1 MKEVVRFLRK
11 IVTSISPVLSN
22 KIMYRVKMKK
32 KLNLKNPETFNEK
45 INWLKIY
52 DYPNNELVIRCADK
66 YLVREYLKEKKLS
79 KYLVKLIGDWDSPD
93 DIDFE
98 KLPNKF
104 VLKCNHG
111 CGYNVICSD
120 KSKLNIDVTRQK
132 LLKWMKE
139 DFGVVSSEPHYSK
152 VKKKIICE
160 EFLEDE
166 ILDYKFFCFKG
177 EPKFFYIAQN
187 IEGDF
192 HNMQADF
199 FYADG
204 SLADFSRTD
213 HSHFEKKPIIPA
225 NLDEMLDIS
234 RKLSKNFDFVRV
246 DLFNVSGKI
255 YFSELTF
262 TPCAGFMPLSP
273 KEKDYEFGNMINIEK
288 K

>member
-1 MKEVVRFLRK
+1 MKNIIRAMRK
-11 IVTSISPVLSN
+11 IVTRISPALSS
-22 KIMYRVKMKK
+22 KIMYRVKMHK
-32 KLNLKNPETFNEK
+32 KLDLKNPTTFNEK
-45 INWLKIY
+45 INYLKLY
-52 DYPNNELVIRCADK
+52 DYPNNELVIKCADK
-66 YLVREYLKEKKLS
+66 YLVRDYLEKKKLS

-93 DIDFE
+93 DIEFE

-111 CGYNVICSD
+111 CGYNIICSD
-120 KSKLNIDVTRQK
+120 KSKLDLNVTRNK
-132 LLKWMKE
+132 ISKWMKE
-139 DFGVVSSEPHYSK
+139 DFGIVSSEPHYSK
-152 VKKKIICE
+152 IKKKIICE

-187 IEGDF
+187 VEGDF

-199 FYADG
+199 FYPDG

-213 HSHFEKKPIIPA
+213 HKHFEKLPVIPD
-225 NLDEMLDIS
+225 NLDEMIDVS
-234 RKLSKNFDFVRV
+234 RKLSEDFDFVRV
-246 DLFNVSGKI
+246 DLFNVGGKI

-273 KEKDYEFGNMINIEK
+273 KEKDYEFGEWM
-288 K
+288 

>member
-1 MKEVVRFLRK
+1 MKKIIRFFRK
-11 IVTSISPVLSN
+11 ICTTISPVLSN
-22 KIMYRVKMKK
+22 KIMYRVRMKK
-32 KLNLKNPETFNEK
+32 KLNLKNPKTFNEK

-98 KLPNKF
+98 KLPNRF

-120 KSKLNIDVTRQK
+120 KSKLNLDVTRQK

-199 FYADG
+199 FYPDG
-204 SLADFSRTD
+204 NLADFSRTD
-213 HSHFEKKPIIPA
+213 HKHFEKLPVIPD

-234 RKLSKNFDFVRV
+234 RKLSRDFDFVRV
-246 DLFNVSGKI
+246 DLFNVGGKI

-273 KEKDYEFGNMINIEK
+273 KEKDYEFGEWM
-288 K
+288 